1 MIQLLKCEINKII
14 TLKSLL
20 IAFFLPLVVATI
32 GLINVYAGDIEV
44 TDVLDAL
51 YHQSVLGY
59 GGLFLPITIAIIVA
73 LQWRIEYKH
82 NSILLLYS
90 SPVNLGKI
98 YLSKIITTIIF
109 VFINV
114 IMFISIILMFSRLLL
129 PSEKL
134 QLYFIYSPLIG
145 LLFSIPFILIQHLL
159 AMVSKNFLLPIAIG
173 LISTFCGFIL
183 ISTSFGIF
191 APTIY
196 IYYGMLFNIPN
207 LGYLFKNILFIIVPI
222 LTIIISFLGT
232 TLFKHIAV

>member
-20 IAFFLPLVVATI
+20 IVFFLPLVMATI

-51 YHQSVLGY
+51 YNQSVLGY
-59 GGLFLPITIAIIVA
+59 AGLFLPITIAIIVA

-90 SPVNLGKI
+90 SPINLVKI
-98 YLSKIITTIIF
+98 YFSKIITTIIF

-114 IMFISIILMFSRLLL
+114 IMFISILLIFSRLLL
-129 PSEKL
+129 PSGKL

-145 LLFSIPFILIQHLL
+145 LLFSIPLILIQHLL
-159 AMVSKNFLLPIAIG
+159 SMVSKNFLLPIAIG
-173 LISTFCGFIL
+173 LISIFCGFML
-183 ISTSFGIF
+183 ISTNFGIF
-191 APTIY
+191 VPTIY
-196 IYYGMLFNIPN
+196 TYYGMLFNIPK
-207 LGYLFKNILFIIVPI
+207 LGDLFKNILFIIVPI

-232 TLFKHIAV
+232 ISLKNMEV